1 VQQALYCDEEMPDL
15 PCVIMISTSGGILQA
30 TGTTST
36 SISADTQAHL
46 TTQSATKIQEM
57 DAIYASQRQQIT
69 LGENAYLEYLPA
81 AVIPYKNSRFLMQ
94 SRIVL
99 QGHTVTT
106 NLPQQQ

>member
-1 VQQALYCDEEMPDL
+1 MRDHDL
-15 PCVIMISTSGGILQA
+15 DVRRYSAGDRYDIDINLA
-30 TGTTST
+30 
-36 SISADTQAHL
+36 ADTQAHL